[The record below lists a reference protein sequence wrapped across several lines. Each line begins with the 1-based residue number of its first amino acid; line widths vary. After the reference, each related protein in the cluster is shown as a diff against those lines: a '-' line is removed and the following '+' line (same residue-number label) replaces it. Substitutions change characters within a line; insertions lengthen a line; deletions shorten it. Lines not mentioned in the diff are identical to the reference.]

1 MPSQRL
7 PIRREAVGEGQ
18 GAAFEG
24 EEGGGVQRGWVFD
37 LQQRGEDDAEVFVEC
52 DVAAVE
58 GAVVEG
64 VQGEAVAGV
73 GAAGDVFAPGEDVGL
88 RAGTESVPYR

>member
-7 PIRREAVGEGQ
+7 PVRREAVGEGQ

-37 LQQRGEDDAEVFVEC
+37 LQQRGEDDAEVFVER

-64 VQGEAVAGV
+64 VQGEAVAEV
-73 GAAGDVFAPGEDVGL
+73 GAAGDALFEFEEGGS
-88 RAGTESVPYR
+88 RGGCGWR